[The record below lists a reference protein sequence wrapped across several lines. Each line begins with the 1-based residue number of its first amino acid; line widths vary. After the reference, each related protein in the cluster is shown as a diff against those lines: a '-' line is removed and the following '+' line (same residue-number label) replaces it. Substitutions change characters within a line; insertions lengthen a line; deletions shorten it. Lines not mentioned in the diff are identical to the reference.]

1 VELDLSPHHR
11 DTVANVV
18 RELASDPTVLALLL
32 TGSLAHGFATDSSDV
47 DIALV
52 VDADEY
58 RRRAAEGQL
67 GYFSFELATYPG
79 GYVDG
84 KYVDTDFLRQVAAR
98 GSEPARFA
106 FADARVLFSH
116 IEDLEAL
123 LAEVVRYPIEGR
135 DERVLRFAAQ
145 LLAWQWYFGEGVA
158 KDDRYLITL
167 ATQKVVLFACRIVL
181 ARNEL
186 LYPYHKWLL
195 RRTAAAPDLPARLL
209 DDIEVLLEDP
219 TAAEIDGVCTS
230 TLDHF
235 GIDGE
240 ALFFEWPAHFL
251 RDNELTWMTG
261 HTPIDDL

>member
-1 VELDLSPHHR
+1 MELDLTPHHR
-11 DTVANVV
+11 ATVDNMV
-18 RELASDPTVLALLL
+18 RELEADPAILALLL
-32 TGSLAHGFATDSSDV
+32 TGSLAHGFATDDSDV

-58 RRRAAEGQL
+58 RRRSVDGQL
-67 GYFSFELATYPG
+67 GYFSFDLATYPG

-84 KYVDTDFLRQVAAR
+84 KYVDTDFLRQVAAQ

-106 FADARVLFSH
+106 FEDAHILFSRV
-116 IEDLEAL
+116 EGLAQL
-123 LAEVVRYPIEGR
+123 LDDAVRYPIEGR
-135 DERVLRFAAQ
+135 DERVVRFAAQ
-145 LLAWQWYFGEGVA
+145 LLAWQWYFGEGA
-158 KDDRYLITL
+158 TKDDRYLMTL

-195 RRTAAAPDLPARLL
+195 RRTAAAPDRPAELL
-209 DDIEVLLEDP
+209 DDIEVLLADP
-219 TAAEIDGVCTS
+219 TAAGIDGVCTS
-230 TLDHF
+230 ILDHF

-251 RDNELTWMTG
+251 RDNELTWMAG

>member
-1 VELDLSPHHR
+1 VELDLTPHHR
-11 DTVANVV
+11 ETIANVV
-18 RELASDPTVLALLL
+18 RELRSDPTVLALLL
-32 TGSLAHGFATDSSDV
+32 TGSLAHGFATDSSD
-47 DIALV
+47 IALV

-58 RRRAAEGQL
+58 RRRTVDGQL
-67 GYFSFELATYPG
+67 GYFSFDLATYSG

-106 FADARVLFSH
+106 FEDAQTLFSH
-116 IEDLEAL
+116 VEGLDQL
-123 LAEVVRYPIEGR
+123 LDDAVRYPIEGR
-135 DERVLRFAAQ
+135 DERVVRFAAQ
-145 LLAWQWYFGEGVA
+145 LLAWHWYFGEGA
-158 KDDRYLITL
+158 ARDDRYLMTL
-167 ATQKVVLFACRIVL
+167 ATRKVVLFACRIVL
-181 ARNEL
+181 ACNEV

-195 RRTAAAPDLPARLL
+195 RRTAAAPDRPTR
-209 DDIEVLLEDP
+209 LLEDLEALLDGP
-219 TAAEIDGVCTS
+219 TAAGIDRVCTS